1 MVCKIECLI
10 FYSDSEESAGA
21 IANQLTSR
29 LDKMDLSIQKVL
41 AFSVD
46 NASVS
51 YGKQLSVFQ
60 NLKKVNDG
68 IIDANCPA
76 HILHNAAKEAG
87 DKMAVLDVEV
97 WL

>member
-1 MVCKIECLI
+1 LI

-21 IANQLTSR
+21 ITNQLTSR
-29 LDKMDLSIQKVL
+29 LEKINLSTQKVL

-46 NASVS
+46 NTSVNN
-51 YGKQLSVFQ
+51 GKHSSVFQ

-68 IIDANCPA
+68 IIAANFPA
-76 HILHNAAKEAG
+76 HILHNAAKKAA
-87 DKMAVLDVEV
+87 DKMAVVDVEV